1 MNARAD
7 LYAFAMRGK
16 EHSPTNSEEASARIN
31 DFRAATLDEA
41 VTALQAHAQ
50 ELSAEAEEEMRRD
63 LEETAQEWHRAAELV
78 ARLARKTPTGEEGA

>member
-1 MNARAD
+1 MTAREN

-31 DFRAATLDEA
+31 DYRAAALAEA
-41 VTALQAHAQ
+41 VAALQGRAQ
-50 ELSAEAEEEMRRD
+50 ELSTEAEEEMRRD

-78 ARLARKTPTGEEGA
+78 ARLARKTPTATEV

>member
-1 MNARAD
+1 MTARQN

-16 EHSPTNSEEASARIN
+16 GQWPDISEEASARIN
-31 DFRAATLDEA
+31 DFRAAVLDEA
-41 VTALQAHAQ
+41 VEALREHAQ

-78 ARLARKTPTGEEGA
+78 ARLARKTPTATEV